1 MTENVTETSKNEKP
15 TETSFDSSTTDSP
28 SLTIASVNGIKRKEA
43 GEAVLASLTVI
54 AKSAD
59 GFYGFDKTGT
69 IFVYTGKDTDIADL
83 QKGDEVLVRGYASVY
98 NFSHQI
104 SSFTDAN
111 EVLHPVEIEIKEKSI
126 VSIDYTTKSINGI
139 LDTDNEDVD
148 FYGQAVSVRGHVEY
162 SGVYQAP
169 YALTLNRKDKVYL
182 SRSMI
187 SSIDFSS
194 LQGEYI
200 ELYGYVYCYLSNGF
214 VLTPE
219 TYLPL
224 TSEKVTD
231 EEAVSAAIYRLQG
244 FDGKTTADDFAL
256 PKTDFGASISYV
268 SDHPDIL
275 DIDGHYTSPSI
286 ATDVTFTASVTRGT
300 LSKSVSFTIT
310 ALSKSDAKVVI
321 SESFTAGGNKS
332 AAYSCDFVELYNQ
345 TEEPIDLSTYSLQN
359 ASTGKTSK
367 FTVHKLS
374 GIIEPHDYFLIR
386 GKVKEVEGQSP
397 IKDYDFALDSFDPG
411 ATNYILA
418 LAKDQSQIT
427 FTNDGTESAL
437 TSNNVVDLLGVGSS
451 SLYEG
456 AKACSISDNAKSLQR
471 IDPEVDTDN
480 NYADF
485 FVAIPTPRK
494 SGAK

>member
-1 MTENVTETSKNEKP
+1 MTETARTEEP
-15 TETSFDSSTTDSP
+15 AETSFDSSTTDTP
-28 SLTIASVNGIKRKEA
+28 SLTVSSVNSIKRKET

-54 AKSAD
+54 AKTSD
-59 GFYGFDKTGT
+59 GFYGFDETGT
-69 IFVYTGKDTDIADL
+69 IFVYTGKDTDITDL
-83 QKGDEVLVRGYASVY
+83 KKGDEILVRGYASVY

-111 EVLHPVEIEIKEKSI
+111 EVLHPVEIEKKGEGL
-126 VSIDYTTKSINGI
+126 VSVDYAATTIDGV

-169 YALTLNRKDKVYL
+169 YALTLNRKDRVYL
-182 SRSMI
+182 SRSLI
-187 SSIDFSS
+187 SSMDFSS

-244 FDGKTTADDFAL
+244 FDGKTTAEDFAL
-256 PKTDFGASISYV
+256 PKTVLGASVSYF
-268 SDHPDIL
+268 SDHPDTL
-275 DIDGHYTSPSI
+275 DNDGHYTSPAF
-286 ATDVTFTASVTRGT
+286 ATDVTFTATATRGAI
-300 LSKSVSFTIT
+300 SKSTSFTIT
-310 ALSKSDAKVVI
+310 VLSKSDAKVVI
-321 SESFTAGGNKS
+321 SESFTADGNKN

-367 FTVHKLS
+367 FTIHKLS
-374 GIIEPHDYFLIR
+374 GIIQPHDYFLIR

-397 IKDYDFALDSFDPG
+397 IGEYDCALDAFDPG

-418 LAKDQSQIT
+418 LANDQSQIT
-427 FTNDGTESAL
+427 FTNDGTEAVL
-437 TSNNVVDLLGVGSS
+437 TSTNVVDLLGVGSS
-451 SLYEG
+451 PLYEG
-456 AKACSISDNAKSLQR
+456 PKACSISDNTKSLQR

-485 FVAIPTPRK
+485 VVAVPTPRK
-494 SGAK
+494 SGVK